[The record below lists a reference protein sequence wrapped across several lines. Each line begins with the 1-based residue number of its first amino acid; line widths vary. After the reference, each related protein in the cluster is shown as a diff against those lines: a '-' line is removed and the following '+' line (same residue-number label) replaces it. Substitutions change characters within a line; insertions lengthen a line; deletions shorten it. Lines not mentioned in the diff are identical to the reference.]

1 VRSNVREDVDDEI
14 AYHLEMRTRELM
26 DAGLDEPSAREEA
39 LRHFGN
45 RRRVERELLALGERR
60 ERLTHRAERLD
71 AMWATVRYALRRIR
85 RAPGFSLAV
94 VLTFALGIGANAV
107 MFGIVDRLLL
117 SPPAHVDDPGTVHL
131 LMTDY
136 SLQDRRTRDTSSTF
150 SYPDYLDFT
159 RAGSF
164 IVAAISGG
172 GPLTFGS
179 GPEARQLDR
188 QLVSGSF
195 FSLLGVRPALGRFF
209 GPEDDVASAEGVAV
223 ISYSLWRNDYGR
235 DPAVLGRTLDFG
247 SGPYTIVGVAPPGF
261 NGVELRE
268 VDLWLPMVPVRTA
281 QGSAASL
288 SDRHE
293 YRLQILARRARGVSP
308 ERMAAEAGILHRQGR
323 AEEIASGRY
332 AGDVR
337 ILAPPLDP
345 AEQGG
350 LSGAARVA
358 GWLLGI
364 SGLVLLIA
372 CANVANLLLAR
383 STSREREMVVRAAV
397 GADRWRL
404 VRQLLT
410 ESAVLGVLAAA
421 LGVWLARLGVL
432 ALKALGPADLPRLEE
447 VSVDAVAL
455 AFAVGTAL
463 LCSVAFGIMPALQ
476 VSSVNLVGGLR
487 QGGKGSSIGSR
498 GAWARSAFVIA
509 EIALAVVLVFSAGL
523 LARSLI
529 ALSAVEMGF
538 VPEQLLVLRTVVPVR
553 SMEDAKRA
561 VAFYRDAMAD
571 VRAVPGVTSAGAV
584 TSLPTAVRSNGGYW
598 IEGGP
603 GPEDQGVRSPQ
614 ALFIVTTSDYFRT
627 MRIPMKRG
635 RDFSELD
642 TADAQF
648 VAVINESL
656 ARASFP
662 NGDPIGK
669 RIRCGL
675 DSLDYMTIV
684 GVVADVRTR
693 GPASPI
699 HPEIYMPHA
708 QHPGPG
714 SSLNIVVRS
723 DAADPLSLGQ
733 TISRKLRD
741 RNPDVPVRISTMQGT
756 LDTASATP
764 RFRAFLL
771 TSFATIALAL
781 AIAGVYGVMA
791 YSVSQRLPE
800 MGVRVALGATPSRIL
815 SLVLGQGVKLAAA
828 GLAIGLGLC
837 VLAGRLLQGLLFGVT
852 ASDPTMLVFV
862 VLAVT
867 ITTLLAC
874 TIPGRRAIRVDPM
887 VALRAE

>member
-1 VRSNVREDVDDEI
+1 MPRLFQDLRYSLRSLFRQ
-14 AYHLEMRTRELM
+14 
-26 DAGLDEPSAREEA
+26 PSFAA
-39 LRHFGN
+39 T
-45 RRRVERELLALGERR
+45 AI
-60 ERLTHRAERLD
+60 LTL
-71 AMWATVRYALRRIR
+71 
-85 RAPGFSLAV
+85 
-94 VLTFALGIGANAV
+94 ALGIGATTAMFSVVNAV
-107 MFGIVDRLLL
+107 ILKPLSYTEPDR
-117 SPPAHVDDPGTVHL
+117 
-131 LMTDY
+131 
-136 SLQDRRTRDTSSTF
+136 
-150 SYPDYLDFT
+150 
-159 RAGSF
+159 
-164 IVAAISGG
+164 IVAVMNFW
-172 GPLTFGS
+172 TK
-179 GPEARQLDR
+179 
-188 QLVSGSF
+188 SGSRGSTVSAPDFHDWKAQAQSFSALAYFTGGETSVTVNGTADYASVIRVTPEF
-195 FSLLGVRPALGRFF
+195 FNALGARASVGRLFTADEMQPGGALAVVITDAFWRKQF
-209 GPEDDVASAEGVAV
+209 GGQASAIGAEVKSSDR
-223 ISYSLWRNDYGR
+223 I
-235 DPAVLGRTLDFG
+235 F
-247 SGPYTIVGVAPPGF
+247 TIVGVLEPG
-261 NGVELRE
+261 
-268 VDLWLPMVPVRTA
+268 VRYPARAEIYYPAWVATETKSR
-281 QGSAASL
+281 SA
-288 SDRHE
+288 HN
-293 YRLQILARRARGVSP
+293 YQVIGRLKPGVS
-308 ERMAAEAGILHRQGR
+308 
-323 AEEIASGRY
+323 IAQ
-332 AGDVR
+332 AGDEM
-337 ILAPPLDP
+337 LAISRRLEEQYPSSNAAKIAIVLPLQDVLVGDTR
-345 AEQGG
+345 QT
-350 LSGAARVA
+350 LYV
-358 GWLLGI
+358 LLGAVAV
-364 SGLVLLIA
+364 VLLIA

-410 ESAVLGVLAAA
+410 ESAVLGLLSAA

-447 VSVDAVAL
+447 VSVDAIAL
-455 AFAVGTAL
+455 GFAVGIAL
-463 LCSVAFGIMPALQ
+463 LCSLAFGIMPALQ

-538 VPEQLLVLRTVVPVR
+538 VPDQLLVLRTVVPVR
-553 SMEDAKRA
+553 SLDDAKRA

-571 VRAVPGVTSAGAV
+571 VRAVPGVSSAGAV

-635 RDFSELD
+635 RDFSDLD
-642 TADAQF
+642 TAEAQF

-662 NGDPIGK
+662 NDDPIGK

-693 GPASPI
+693 GPASPVQ
-699 HPEIYMPHA
+699 PEIYMPHA

-723 DAADPLSLGQ
+723 DSADPMSLGQ
-733 TISRKLRD
+733 TISRTLRD
-741 RNPDVPVRISTMQGT
+741 RNPDVPVRISTMHGT
-756 LDTASATP
+756 LETASATP

-837 VLAGRLLQGLLFGVT
+837 VLAGRLLQGLLFGIS

-862 VLAVT
+862 VVAVT

>member
-1 VRSNVREDVDDEI
+1 MTSRGIGGTKLVDNWQTPLKTDIVLRMSRLFQDLRYSLRSLFRQ
-14 AYHLEMRTRELM
+14 
-26 DAGLDEPSAREEA
+26 PSFAA
-39 LRHFGN
+39 T
-45 RRRVERELLALGERR
+45 AI
-60 ERLTHRAERLD
+60 LTL
-71 AMWATVRYALRRIR
+71 
-85 RAPGFSLAV
+85 
-94 VLTFALGIGANAV
+94 ALGIGATTAMFSVVNAV
-107 MFGIVDRLLL
+107 ILKPLSYSEPDR
-117 SPPAHVDDPGTVHL
+117 
-131 LMTDY
+131 
-136 SLQDRRTRDTSSTF
+136 
-150 SYPDYLDFT
+150 
-159 RAGSF
+159 
-164 IVAAISGG
+164 IVAVMNFWTKSGSRGVTVSAPDFHDWKLQAQSFSALAYFSGG
-172 GPLTFGS
+172 ETSVTVNGMADYASVIRVT
-179 GPEARQLDR
+179 PE
-188 QLVSGSF
+188 F
-195 FSLLGVRPALGRFF
+195 FNALGARASVGRLFTAEEMQPGGSLAVVITDAFWKKQF
-209 GPEDDVASAEGVAV
+209 GGQPSAIGADVKSSDR
-223 ISYSLWRNDYGR
+223 I
-235 DPAVLGRTLDFG
+235 F
-247 SGPYTIVGVAPPGF
+247 TIVGVLEPG
-261 NGVELRE
+261 
-268 VDLWLPMVPVRTA
+268 VRYPARAEIYYPAWVATETKSR
-281 QGSAASL
+281 SAHNYQVIA
-288 SDRHE
+288 
-293 YRLQILARRARGVSP
+293 RLKPGVSMTQANDEMLAISRRLEEQYP
-308 ERMAAEAGILHRQGR
+308 NSNAGKMAMVLPLQDVLVGDTRQTLY
-323 AEEIASGRY
+323 I
-332 AGDVR
+332 
-337 ILAPPLDP
+337 
-345 AEQGG
+345 
-350 LSGAARVA
+350 
-358 GWLLGI
+358 LLGAVAV
-364 SGLVLLIA
+364 VLLIA

-410 ESAVLGVLAAA
+410 ESAALGLLAAA

-455 AFAVGTAL
+455 GFAVGIAL
-463 LCSVAFGIMPALQ
+463 LCSLAFGIMPALQ

-498 GAWARSAFVIA
+498 GAWARNAFVIA

-538 VPEQLLVLRTVVPVR
+538 VPEHVLVLRTVVPVR

-635 RDFSELD
+635 RDFSDLD

-648 VAVINESL
+648 VAIVNESL

-662 NGDPIGK
+662 NDDPIGK

-693 GPASPI
+693 GPASPVQ
-699 HPEIYMPHA
+699 PEIYMPHA

-723 DAADPLSLGQ
+723 SADPLSLGQ
-733 TISRKLRD
+733 TISRKLRE

-756 LDTASATP
+756 LETASATP
-764 RFRAFLL
+764 RFRTFLL

-828 GLAIGLGLC
+828 GLTIGLGLC
-837 VLAGRLLQGLLFGVT
+837 VLAGRLLHGFLFGVT
-852 ASDPTMLVFV
+852 ASDPAMLVFV
-862 VLAVT
+862 VVAVT

>member
-1 VRSNVREDVDDEI
+1 MSRLIQDLRYTLRSLFRQ
-14 AYHLEMRTRELM
+14 
-26 DAGLDEPSAREEA
+26 PSFAA
-39 LRHFGN
+39 T
-45 RRRVERELLALGERR
+45 AI
-60 ERLTHRAERLD
+60 LTL
-71 AMWATVRYALRRIR
+71 
-85 RAPGFSLAV
+85 
-94 VLTFALGIGANAV
+94 ALGIGATTAMFSVVNAV
-107 MFGIVDRLLL
+107 ILKPLSYTEPDR
-117 SPPAHVDDPGTVHL
+117 
-131 LMTDY
+131 
-136 SLQDRRTRDTSSTF
+136 
-150 SYPDYLDFT
+150 
-159 RAGSF
+159 
-164 IVAAISGG
+164 IVAVMNFWTKSGTRGATVSAPDFHDWKAQAQSFSALAYFAGGETSVTVNGTADYASAIRVT
-172 GPLTFGS
+172 P
-179 GPEARQLDR
+179 D
-188 QLVSGSF
+188 F
-195 FSLLGVRPALGRFF
+195 FNALGARAAVGRLFTPEEMQPGGSLAVVITDAFWKKQF
-209 GPEDDVASAEGVAV
+209 GGEPSAIGAEVKSADR
-223 ISYSLWRNDYGR
+223 I
-235 DPAVLGRTLDFG
+235 F
-247 SGPYTIVGVAPPGF
+247 TIVGVLEPG
-261 NGVELRE
+261 
-268 VDLWLPMVPVRTA
+268 VRYPARADIYYPAWVATETSSR
-281 QGSAASL
+281 SA
-288 SDRHE
+288 HN
-293 YRLQILARRARGVSP
+293 YRVMGRLKPGVS
-308 ERMAAEAGILHRQGR
+308 INQ
-323 AEEIASGRY
+323 
-332 AGDVR
+332 AGDEM
-337 ILAPPLDP
+337 LAISRRLEEQYPNSNAGKMAMVLPLQEVLVGDTR
-345 AEQGG
+345 QT
-350 LSGAARVA
+350 LYV
-358 GWLLGI
+358 LLGAVAV
-364 SGLVLLIA
+364 VLLIA

-410 ESAVLGVLAAA
+410 ESAVLGLLAAA

-455 AFAVGTAL
+455 GFAVGIAL
-463 LCSVAFGIMPALQ
+463 LCSLAFGIMPALQ
-476 VSSVNLVGGLR
+476 VSSVNLLGGLR

-529 ALSAVEMGF
+529 ALSAVDMGF

-571 VRAVPGVTSAGAV
+571 VRAIPGVSSAGAV
-584 TSLPTAVRSNGGYW
+584 TTLPTAVRSNGGYW

-603 GPEDQGVRSPQ
+603 GPEEQGVRSPQ

-627 MRIPMKRG
+627 MRIPLKRG
-635 RDFSELD
+635 RDFSDLD
-642 TADAQF
+642 TAESQF
-648 VAVINESL
+648 VAIINESL

-662 NGDPIGK
+662 NDDPIGK

-675 DSLDYMTIV
+675 DTLDYMTIV

-693 GPASPI
+693 GPASSVM
-699 HPEIYMPHA
+699 PEIYMPNA

-723 DAADPLSLGQ
+723 DSAEPLSLGQ
-733 TISRKLRD
+733 TIARKLRE

-756 LDTASATP
+756 LETASATP

-800 MGVRVALGATPSRIL
+800 MGVRVALGASPSRIL
-815 SLVLGQGVKLAAA
+815 TLVLGQGVKLAAA

-837 VLAGRLLQGLLFGVT
+837 VMAGRLLQGFLFGVT
-852 ASDPTMLVFV
+852 ASDPTMLIFV
-862 VLAVT
+862 VVAVT